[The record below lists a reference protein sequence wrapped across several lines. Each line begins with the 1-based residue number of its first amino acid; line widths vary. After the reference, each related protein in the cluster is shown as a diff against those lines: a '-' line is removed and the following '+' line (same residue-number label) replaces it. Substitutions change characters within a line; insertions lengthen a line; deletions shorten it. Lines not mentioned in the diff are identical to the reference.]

1 MSPAALTSPAMKH
14 LPALLA
20 LTLFTL
26 TPLPA
31 QDTQPEPADLH
42 ALRDGLLDAINQAD
56 LERQL
61 TFLHPN
67 VVITYQNAEVARGRE
82 GVRAFLLKMTAGP
95 EKLVESVHIEAK
107 ADGPAI
113 LHGDTAIVFGSAV
126 ETYKMAHGS
135 DLTLN
140 GRWTAMLVKEQGQW
154 LVAAL
159 HCSTGLADNP
169 LIAATKKAGVTASIG
184 SIVIGLIAGWLLG
197 RKRVL

>member
-1 MSPAALTSPAMKH
+1 MKH
-14 LPALLA
+14 LAALLA
-20 LTLFTL
+20 LTLFAR
-26 TPLPA
+26 TPLRA
-31 QDTQPEPADLH
+31 QDARPEPAELH
-42 ALRDGLLDAINQAD
+42 ALRDGLLDAINHAD
-56 LERQL
+56 LDRQL
-61 TFLHPN
+61 TWLHPS

-82 GVRAFLLKMTAGP
+82 GVKAFLLKMTAGP
-95 EKLVESVHIEAK
+95 ERLVESVHIEAK

-140 GRWTAMLVKEQGQW
+140 GRWTATVVQDQGQW

-159 HCSTGLADNP
+159 HCSTGLSDNP
-169 LIAATKKAGVTASIG
+169 LVASTKKAGVTATIG
-184 SIVIGLIAGWLLG
+184 SVIIGLIAGWLLG

>member
-1 MSPAALTSPAMKH
+1 MKALI
-14 LPALLA
+14 ALLT
-20 LTLFTL
+20 LTLFAL

-31 QDTQPEPADLH
+31 QDAKPEPAELH
-42 ALRDGLLDAINQAD
+42 ALRDGLLAAINRAD
-56 LERQL
+56 LDQQL
-61 TFLHPN
+61 TYLHPN

-82 GVRAFLLKMTAGP
+82 GVKAFLQKMTTGP
-95 EKLVESVHIEAK
+95 ERLVESVHIEAK

-113 LHGDTAIVFGSAV
+113 LHGETGIVFGSAV

-135 DLTLN
+135 DLMLN
-140 GRWTAMLVKEQGQW
+140 GRWTATVVQDQGRW

-169 LIAATKKAGVTASIG
+169 LIAATKKAGVTATIG
-184 SIVIGLIAGWLLG
+184 SVIIGLIAGWLLG